1 MSDRRFARLL
11 LAGTILTAALP
22 ATPAWATSA
31 PEDTTP
37 NASVAAATST
47 DKSDASDASEPQDHG
62 VIVVTGEKATT
73 IASSGTKSATPIVET
88 PQSISV
94 ISAADIAGLGL
105 QNLNQALRFV
115 AGVTPETRG
124 ASAEVYDQFKLRGF
138 DAPVYLDGLRQ
149 FGSATGYAVP
159 QVDVSRLDRVEI
171 IKGPA
176 SVLYGQ
182 SSPGG
187 LVAEVS
193 KLPLDRATYGAVS
206 GTYGTYDLYRVD
218 ADIGG
223 RAGDGVLWR
232 IYGSANGADD
242 QQTQGQGKRERQ
254 TISAAVTAGAGSSTS
269 FTLLGAY
276 SHDPFNGNYGV
287 FPTLGTL
294 IDNPAGKIST
304 KFYGGEPGDFFR
316 REQAALTY
324 IFNHDFG
331 SGWALRSSGRYQY
344 VKSRMGLV
352 YTSGPAVD
360 PLAVAPTLYARSS
373 YSTREQLNNWTF
385 DNQLTGKV
393 VTGPV
398 THNLLFGV
406 DRQVAH
412 SAGLSAFGGGTPID
426 VFNPVYGTM
435 PTPQTPA
442 DVQASFGIGS
452 ANVRQRQQGIYAQD
466 QIAVGGLRVTL
477 SGRQDWARQARDG
490 QAQKD
495 EKFTWR
501 AGALYLLP
509 FGLAPYASY
518 STSFEP
524 QNARLRDGSL
534 AQPSLG
540 KQIEAGAKF
549 QPTGTAILVT
559 AAWFRIEQTNV
570 VVNYPDFTADQ
581 VGKVRSQGVEVEA
594 SAPLPYGFNA
604 KLAYSRQRVKKVEDV
619 VAANIGL
626 PLATVGRGGISANL
640 EWAPTEGPA
649 SGFAIGG
656 AVRHVDKTYADFYS
670 DRVARYSPAYTV
682 FDALLRYDLGKLS
695 PRLANV
701 DLGVNATNLFDKK
714 YLTSCFA
721 NYAWCWYGNR
731 RTVQATIGYRW

>member
-1 MSDRRFARLL
+1 MLDRRLFRAL
-11 LAGTILTAALP
+11 LAGSILS
-22 ATPAWATSA
+22 ATPAFAADPVPDDTQA
-31 PEDTTP
+31 RNGTED
-37 NASVAAATST
+37 S
-47 DKSDASDASEPQDHG
+47 G
-62 VIVVTGEKATT
+62 VIVVTGEKPNTV
-73 IASSGTKSATPIVET
+73 ASSGTKSATSIVET

-193 KLPLDRATYGAVS
+193 KLPLDRASYGAVS
-206 GTYGTYDLYRVD
+206 GTYGSYDLYRVD

-254 TISAAVTAGAGSSTS
+254 TVSAAVTAGAGSSTS

-352 YTSGPAVD
+352 YTSGPALD
-360 PLAVAPTLYARSS
+360 PTAAAPTVYSRSS

-385 DNQLTGKV
+385 DNQLTGKL
-393 VTGPV
+393 VTGPL
-398 THNLLFGV
+398 THQLLFGV

-412 SAGLSAFGGGTPID
+412 SAGLSAFGGATPID

-435 PTPQTPA
+435 PTPQTPFE
-442 DVQASFGIGS
+442 VPASFGINS
-452 ANVRQRQQGIYAQD
+452 ANVRQRQQGVYAQD

-490 QAQKD
+490 QVQKD
-495 EKFTWR
+495 DKFTWR

-524 QNARLRDGSL
+524 QNARLRDGGL

-540 KQIEAGAKF
+540 KQVEVGAKY
-549 QPTGTAILVT
+549 QPAGTPILVT

-570 VVNYPDFTADQ
+570 VVSYPDFTSDQ
-581 VGKVRSQGVEVEA
+581 VGKVRSQGIEVEA

-619 VAANIGL
+619 VPANIGL

-656 AVRHVDKTYADFYS
+656 AVRHVDKTYADFYA
-670 DRVARYSPAYTV
+670 DGVARYTPAYTV
-682 FDALLRYDLGKLS
+682 FDALIRYDLGKLS

-714 YLTSCFA
+714 YLTSCFT

>member
-1 MSDRRFARLL
+1 MLDRRLVRAL
-11 LAGTILTAALP
+11 LAGSILS
-22 ATPAWATSA
+22 ATPAFAADPVPDDTQA
-31 PEDTTP
+31 RNGTED
-37 NASVAAATST
+37 S
-47 DKSDASDASEPQDHG
+47 G
-62 VIVVTGEKATT
+62 VIVVTGEKPNTV
-73 IASSGTKSATPIVET
+73 ASSGTKSATSIVET

-193 KLPLDRATYGAVS
+193 KLPLDRASYGAVS
-206 GTYGTYDLYRVD
+206 GTYGSYDLYRVD

-254 TISAAVTAGAGSSTS
+254 TVSAAVTAGAGSSTS

-352 YTSGPAVD
+352 YTSGPALD
-360 PLAVAPTLYARSS
+360 PTVAAPTVYSRSS

-393 VTGPV
+393 VTGPL
-398 THNLLFGV
+398 THQLLFGV

-412 SAGLSAFGGGTPID
+412 SAGLSAFGGATPID

-435 PTPQTPA
+435 PTPQTPSE
-442 DVQASFGIGS
+442 VPASFGINS

-490 QAQKD
+490 QVQKD
-495 EKFTWR
+495 DKFTWR

-524 QNARLRDGSL
+524 QNARLRDGGL

-540 KQIEAGAKF
+540 KQVEVGAKY
-549 QPTGTAILVT
+549 QPAGTPILVT

-570 VVNYPDFTADQ
+570 VVSYPDFTSDQ
-581 VGKVRSQGVEVEA
+581 VGKVRSQGIEVEA

-619 VAANIGL
+619 VPANIGL

-656 AVRHVDKTYADFYS
+656 AVRHVDKTYADFYA
-670 DRVARYSPAYTV
+670 DGVARYTPAYTV
-682 FDALLRYDLGKLS
+682 FDALIRYDLGKLS

>member
-1 MSDRRFARLL
+1 MLDRYLVRVL
-11 LAGTILTAALP
+11 LAGSILSTAPAFAQADVRIAAETAAP
-22 ATPAWATSA
+22 ATA
-31 PEDTTP
+31 
-37 NASVAAATST
+37 NRRAAAE
-47 DKSDASDASEPQDHG
+47 DNG
-62 VIVVTGEKATT
+62 VIVVTGEHANTL
-73 IASSGTKSATPIVET
+73 ASSGTKTNTPIAET

-138 DAPVYLDGLRQ
+138 DAPVYLDGLKQ

-159 QVDVSRLDRVEI
+159 QVDVSRLDRIEI

-254 TISAAVTAGAGSSTS
+254 TVSAAVTAGAGSSTS

-276 SHDPFNGNYGV
+276 SHDPFNGTYGV

-304 KFYGGEPGDFFR
+304 KVYGGEPGDFFR

-344 VKSRMGLV
+344 VKSRMGIV
-352 YTSGPAVD
+352 YTSGPALD
-360 PLAVAPTLYARSS
+360 PLAVAPTVYARAS

-398 THNLLFGV
+398 THTLLFGA

-412 SAGLSAFGGGTPID
+412 SAGLSAFGGATPID

-435 PTPQTPA
+435 PTPQTPS
-442 DVQASFGIGS
+442 DVPNSFGIGS

-490 QAQKD
+490 QSQKD
-495 EKFTWR
+495 DKFTWR

-524 QNARLRDGSL
+524 QNARLRSGNL

-540 KQIEAGAKF
+540 KQVEVGAKY
-549 QPTGTAILVT
+549 QPAGTPILVT

-570 VVNYPDFTADQ
+570 VVSYPDFTSDQ
-581 VGKVRSQGVEVEA
+581 VGKVRSQGIEVEA

-604 KLAYSRQRVKKVEDV
+604 KLAYSRQRVKKLEDV
-619 VAANIGL
+619 VPANIGL

-640 EWAPTEGPA
+640 EWAPTEGAA
-649 SGFAIGG
+649 SGLVIGG

-670 DRVARYSPAYTV
+670 DGVARYTPAYTV

-695 PRLANV
+695 PRLAKV

-714 YLTSCFA
+714 YLTSCFT

>member
-1 MSDRRFARLL
+1 MLDRRLFRAL
-11 LAGTILTAALP
+11 LAGSILS
-22 ATPAWATSA
+22 ATPAFAADPVPDDTQA
-31 PEDTTP
+31 RNGTED
-37 NASVAAATST
+37 S
-47 DKSDASDASEPQDHG
+47 G
-62 VIVVTGEKATT
+62 VIVVTGEKPNTV
-73 IASSGTKSATPIVET
+73 ASSGTKSATSIVET

-193 KLPLDRATYGAVS
+193 KLPLDRASYGAVS
-206 GTYGTYDLYRVD
+206 GTYGSYDLYRVD

-242 QQTQGQGKRERQ
+242 QQTQGEGKRERQ
-254 TISAAVTAGAGSSTS
+254 TVSAAVTAGAGSSTS

-352 YTSGPAVD
+352 YTSGPALD
-360 PLAVAPTLYARSS
+360 PTAAAPTVYSRSS

-393 VTGPV
+393 VTGPL
-398 THNLLFGV
+398 THQLLFGV

-412 SAGLSAFGGGTPID
+412 SAGLSAFGGATPID

-435 PTPQTPA
+435 PTPQTPSE
-442 DVQASFGIGS
+442 VPASFGINS

-490 QAQKD
+490 QVQKD
-495 EKFTWR
+495 DKFTWR

-524 QNARLRDGSL
+524 QNARLRDGGL

-540 KQIEAGAKF
+540 KQVEVGAKY
-549 QPTGTAILVT
+549 QPAGTPILVT

-570 VVNYPDFTADQ
+570 VVSYPDFTSDQ
-581 VGKVRSQGVEVEA
+581 VGKVRSQGIEVEA

-619 VAANIGL
+619 VPANIGL

-656 AVRHVDKTYADFYS
+656 AVRHVDKTYADFYA
-670 DRVARYSPAYTV
+670 DRVARYTPAYTV

-714 YLTSCFA
+714 YLTSCFT

>member
-1 MSDRRFARLL
+1 MLDRRLFRAL
-11 LAGTILTAALP
+11 LAGSILS
-22 ATPAWATSA
+22 ATPAFAADPVPDDTQA
-31 PEDTTP
+31 RNGTED
-37 NASVAAATST
+37 S
-47 DKSDASDASEPQDHG
+47 G
-62 VIVVTGEKATT
+62 VIVVTGEKPNTV
-73 IASSGTKSATPIVET
+73 ASSGTKSATSIVET

-193 KLPLDRATYGAVS
+193 KLPLDRASYGAVS
-206 GTYGTYDLYRVD
+206 GTYGSYDLYRVD

-254 TISAAVTAGAGSSTS
+254 TVSAAVTAGAGSSTS

-331 SGWALRSSGRYQY
+331 SGWALRSSGRFQY

-352 YTSGPAVD
+352 YTSGPALD
-360 PLAVAPTLYARSS
+360 PTAAAPTVYSRSS

-385 DNQLTGKV
+385 DNQLTGKL
-393 VTGPV
+393 VTGPL
-398 THNLLFGV
+398 THQLLFGV

-412 SAGLSAFGGGTPID
+412 SAGLSAFGGATPID

-435 PTPQTPA
+435 PTPQTPFE
-442 DVQASFGIGS
+442 VPASFGINS

-490 QAQKD
+490 QVQKD
-495 EKFTWR
+495 DKFTWR

-524 QNARLRDGSL
+524 QNARLRDGGL

-540 KQIEAGAKF
+540 KQVEVGAKY
-549 QPTGTAILVT
+549 QPAGTPILVT

-570 VVNYPDFTADQ
+570 VVSYPDFTSDQ
-581 VGKVRSQGVEVEA
+581 VGKVRSQGIEVEA

-619 VAANIGL
+619 VPANIGL

-656 AVRHVDKTYADFYS
+656 AVRHVDKTYADFYA
-670 DRVARYSPAYTV
+670 DGVARYTPAYTV
-682 FDALLRYDLGKLS
+682 FDALIRYDLGKLS

-714 YLTSCFA
+714 YLTSCFT

>member
-1 MSDRRFARLL
+1 MLDRRLFRAL
-11 LAGTILTAALP
+11 LAGSILS
-22 ATPAWATSA
+22 ATPAFAADRVPDDTQA
-31 PEDTTP
+31 RNGTED
-37 NASVAAATST
+37 S
-47 DKSDASDASEPQDHG
+47 G
-62 VIVVTGEKATT
+62 VIVVTGEKPNTV
-73 IASSGTKSATPIVET
+73 ASSGTKSATSIVET

-193 KLPLDRATYGAVS
+193 KLPLDRASYGAVS
-206 GTYGTYDLYRVD
+206 GTYGSYDLYRVD

-254 TISAAVTAGAGSSTS
+254 TVSAAVTAGAGSGTS

-352 YTSGPAVD
+352 YTSGPALD
-360 PLAVAPTLYARSS
+360 PTAAAPTVYSRSS

-393 VTGPV
+393 VTGPL
-398 THNLLFGV
+398 THQLLFGV

-412 SAGLSAFGGGTPID
+412 SAGLSAFGGATPID

-435 PTPQTPA
+435 PTPQTPSE
-442 DVQASFGIGS
+442 VPASFGINS
-452 ANVRQRQQGIYAQD
+452 ANVRQRQQGVYAQD

-490 QAQKD
+490 QVQKD
-495 EKFTWR
+495 DKFTWR

-524 QNARLRDGSL
+524 QNARLRDGGL

-540 KQIEAGAKF
+540 KQVEVGAKY
-549 QPTGTAILVT
+549 QPAGTPILVT

-570 VVNYPDFTADQ
+570 VVSYPDFTSDQ
-581 VGKVRSQGVEVEA
+581 IGKVRSQGIEVEA

-619 VAANIGL
+619 VPANIGL

-656 AVRHVDKTYADFYS
+656 AVRHVDKTYADFYA
-670 DRVARYSPAYTV
+670 DGVARYTPAYTV

-695 PRLANV
+695 PRLTNV

>member
-1 MSDRRFARLL
+1 MLDRRLFRAL
-11 LAGTILTAALP
+11 LAGSILS
-22 ATPAWATSA
+22 ATPAFAADPVPDDTQA
-31 PEDTTP
+31 RNGTED
-37 NASVAAATST
+37 S
-47 DKSDASDASEPQDHG
+47 G
-62 VIVVTGEKATT
+62 VIVVTGEKPNTV
-73 IASSGTKSATPIVET
+73 ASSGTKSATSIVET

-138 DAPVYLDGLRQ
+138 DAPIYLDGLRQ

-193 KLPLDRATYGAVS
+193 KLPLDRASYGAVS
-206 GTYGTYDLYRVD
+206 GTYGSYDLYRVD

-254 TISAAVTAGAGSSTS
+254 TVSAAVTAGAGSSTS

-352 YTSGPAVD
+352 YTSGPALD
-360 PLAVAPTLYARSS
+360 PTAAAPTVYSRSS

-385 DNQLTGKV
+385 DNQLTGKL
-393 VTGPV
+393 VTGPL
-398 THNLLFGV
+398 THQLLFGV

-412 SAGLSAFGGGTPID
+412 SAGLSAFGGATPID

-435 PTPQTPA
+435 PTPQTPFE
-442 DVQASFGIGS
+442 VPASFGINS
-452 ANVRQRQQGIYAQD
+452 ANVRQRQQGVYAQD

-477 SGRQDWARQARDG
+477 SGRQDWARQARNG
-490 QAQKD
+490 QVQKD
-495 EKFTWR
+495 DKFTWR

-524 QNARLRDGSL
+524 QNARLRDGGL

-540 KQIEAGAKF
+540 KQVEVGAKY
-549 QPTGTAILVT
+549 QPAGTPILVT

-570 VVNYPDFTADQ
+570 VVSYPDFTSDQ
-581 VGKVRSQGVEVEA
+581 VGKVRSQGIEVEA

-656 AVRHVDKTYADFYS
+656 AVRHVDKTYADFYA
-670 DRVARYSPAYTV
+670 DGVARYTPAYTV
-682 FDALLRYDLGKLS
+682 FDALIRYDLGKLS

-714 YLTSCFA
+714 YLTSCFT